1 MLLEQQLLHCE
12 IMLGIEEVAAAT
24 SSLSLRMLASTV
36 DREASIGPKA
46 TLVNDLSHTLEP
58 LWIIGVVIW
67 EVK

>member
-1 MLLEQQLLHCE
+1 
-12 IMLGIEEVAAAT
+12 MLGIEEVAAAT

-58 LWIIGVVIW
+58 PWIMGVVIW